1 MATCGAY
8 KFKVE
13 RTAILKN
20 GLTVG
25 ENGSSPVKS
34 TGHFSFK
41 LVLTSTTAPQ
51 TMRLRLFYGNTEYK
65 RATKAVVQAEA
76 DLFLIWIYAKKYAN
90 IFLK

>member
-1 MATCGAY
+1 MATCGGQIY
-8 KFKVE
+8 KAA

-25 ENGSSPVKS
+25 EKRACPVKS
-34 TGHFSFK
+34 AGHAY
-41 LVLTSTTAPQ
+41 LITLLTSTTAPQ

>member
-1 MATCGAY
+1 MATFRGY
-8 KFKVE
+8 KFKVA
-13 RTAILKN
+13 RTATLKN
-20 GLTVG
+20 GLTAG
-25 ENGSSPVKS
+25 EKLACPVKS

-41 LVLTSTTAPQ
+41 LALTSTTAPQ

>member
-1 MATCGAY
+1 MATCGGQIY
-8 KFKVE
+8 KAA

-25 ENGSSPVKS
+25 EKRACPVKS

-41 LVLTSTTAPQ
+41 PCTHLDHSAANDAFAA
-51 TMRLRLFYGNTEYK
+51 FYGNTEYK

>member
-1 MATCGAY
+1 MATCGGN
-8 KFKVE
+8 KFKAA

-25 ENGSSPVKS
+25 EKRVCPVKS
-34 TGHFSFK
+34 TGHAHLIFVF
-41 LVLTSTTAPQ
+41 TSTTAPQ

>member
-1 MATCGAY
+1 MATCGGQIY
-8 KFKVE
+8 KVAK
-13 RTAILKN
+13 TAILKN

-25 ENGSSPVKS
+25 EKLVCPVKS

-76 DLFLIWIYAKKYAN
+76 DLFLIWIYAKK
-90 IFLK
+90 IC

>member
-8 KFKVE
+8 KFKVA
-13 RTAILKN
+13 RTANLKN

-25 ENGSSPVKS
+25 EKRVCPVKS
-34 TGHFSFK
+34 TGHTY
-41 LVLTSTTAPQ
+41 LRTLLTSTTAPQ

>member
-1 MATCGAY
+1 MATFRGY
-8 KFKVE
+8 KFKVA
-13 RTAILKN
+13 RTANLKN

-25 ENGSSPVKS
+25 EKRACPVKS
-34 TGHFSFK
+34 AGHAY
-41 LVLTSTTAPQ
+41 LITLLTSTTAPQ

>member
-1 MATCGAY
+1 MT
-8 KFKVE
+8 K
-13 RTAILKN
+13 TAILKN
-20 GLTVG
+20 GLTV
-25 ENGSSPVKS
+25 EKNGRVLLNQQDTFLSNR
-34 TGHFSFK
+34 
-41 LVLTSTTAPQ
+41 VLTSTTAPQ